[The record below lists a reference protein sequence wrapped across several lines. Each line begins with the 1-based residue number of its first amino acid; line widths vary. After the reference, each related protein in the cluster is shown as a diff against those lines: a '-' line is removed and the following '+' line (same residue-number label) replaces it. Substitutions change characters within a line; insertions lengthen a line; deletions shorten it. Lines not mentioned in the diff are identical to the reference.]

1 MSDYEYESDFNEME
15 NVPYVQMELDI
26 RDCHQ
31 IYKALKFHEEHAK
44 FSDEY
49 DLERTEACK
58 DFFYRMILE
67 YKYQVGE

>member
-1 MSDYEYESDFNEME
+1 MNNYDYESDYDDME
-15 NVPYVQMELDI
+15 DVPYIQMELDI

-31 IYKALKFHEEHAK
+31 IYKALVCHEEHGT
-44 FSDEY
+44 FGDEY
-49 DLERTEACK
+49 DKARTEQVK